1 MTWIALK
8 MLTGDRSKYLGLIFG
23 VAFAT
28 LLMSQQVSIFAGIMR
43 RTASQILDVRD
54 ADIWVMDDKVRYID
68 EVPGLPDTRIW
79 HLSELASLR
88 CPAHHKRMVATAW
101 QLGAPG
107 SIGDLRLRLWAH
119 MLGYGGHFL
128 TKSRRYSVSFGQLRR
143 ARADHRRLERHGD
156 DARDPWGRPLDETV
170 VLVLASWSYAG
181 TGYSPR
187 TPGAE
192 LALAS
197 ADMARAR

>member
-1 MTWIALK
+1 VSGSA
-8 MLTGDRSKYLGLIFG
+8 GC
-23 VAFAT
+23 AT
-28 LLMSQQVSIFAGIMR
+28 LDARPIWRASFAAAG
-43 RTASQILDVRD
+43 QPLDVNAVANYIAKYATKA
-54 ADIWVMDDKVRYID
+54 AD
-68 EVPGLPDTRIW
+68 VPGLPGTRIRT
-79 HLSELASLR
+79 AAAIAALR

-156 DARDPWGRPLDETV
+156 DARDPWGRPLDDTI
-170 VLVLASWSYAG
+170 VLVLNDWTYAG
-181 TGYSPR
+181 RGYAPR
-187 TPGAE
+187 SLGAQ

-197 ADMARAR
+197 ADRARAR